1 MTVHSISL
9 HNQIDSLLG
18 TISDYSV
25 VTSDGLD
32 RGKPIEVAS
41 GKWVDPVVFTRS
53 TESFLLTEMNFID
66 ILLSVNTVIKR
77 LSRQVALFMEENKY
91 NSMISYPLN
100 EDRIITKNDNDI
112 YLMIKNDRQKWDYR
126 VIVSIMLVTYG

>member
-32 RGKPIEVAS
+32 RGKPIEVVS

-66 ILLSVNTVIKR
+66 ILLSVNDVIKR

>member
-18 TISDYSV
+18 EISDYSV
-25 VTSDGLD
+25 VTNDGLD
-32 RGKPIEVAS
+32 RGKPIEVVS